1 MNILILH
8 DHVPPDAPADAQDL
22 LLQVNAVDAA
32 LLAAGHRIDRLAC
45 TLDLASLEST
55 LTRVRPDLVFNLVET
70 LASRGRLC
78 PLVPL
83 LLESLAIPFTGN
95 ASAPTFITANKL
107 TAKRLMRASNLP
119 TADWIELD
127 PTRRH
132 LPTHTVGGA
141 VGGASFPRSSTWIVK
156 SVWEHAS
163 IGLDEDSVVTAT
175 TREELESHIT
185 RRLPALGGEGFA
197 EKFLDGREFNLS
209 LLEDPRAPGV
219 PEILPP
225 AEIAFEGYGA
235 DKPKVIGYRAKWD
248 ESSDEYKRTVRRFDF
263 PREDAPLLDRLRGI
277 ARRAWEVFGLSGY
290 ARIDFRID
298 ARNEPWILEV
308 NTNPCISPDAGFAAA
323 LDRASIPY
331 PAAIERIVRCAVARR
346 APSPLPHHASAP
358 R

>member
-22 LLQVNAVDAA
+22 LAQVDAVDAA
-32 LLAAGHRIDRLAC
+32 LRAGGHHVSRLAC

-55 LTRVRPDLVFNLVET
+55 LTRDRPDLVFNLVET

-83 LLESLAIPFTGN
+83 LLESLAIPFSGN

-107 TAKRLMRASNLP
+107 TAKRLMRGSNLP

-132 LPTHTVGGA
+132 LPTHTVGG
-141 VGGASFPRSSTWIVK
+141 GPFPKSATWIVK

-163 IGLDEDSVVTAT
+163 IGLDEDSVVTVT
-175 TREELESHIT
+175 TRDELEAHIT

-209 LLEDPRAPGV
+209 LLEDPLAPGV

-235 DKPKVIGYRAKWD
+235 DKPRVIGYRAKWD
-248 ESSDEYKRTVRRFDF
+248 ETSDEYKRTVRRFDF
-263 PREDAPLLDRLRGI
+263 PREDAPLLDCLRGI
-277 ARRAWEVFGLSGY
+277 ARRAWEAFGLSGY

-298 ARNEPWILEV
+298 SKNEPWVLEV

-323 LDRASIPY
+323 LDHANIPY
-331 PAAIERIVRCAVARR
+331 TDAIERIVRSAIARSPVAT
-346 APSPLPHHASAP
+346 PKMS
-358 R
+358 

>member
-8 DHVPPDAPADAQDL
+8 DHVPADAPPDAQDGL
-22 LLQVNAVDAA
+22 AQVAAVDAA
-32 LLAAGHRIDRLAC
+32 LRASGHRVSRLAC
-45 TLDLASLEST
+45 TLDLASLEAT
-55 LTRVRPDLVFNLVET
+55 LTRNPPDLVFNLVET

-127 PTRRH
+127 PSRRAVA
-132 LPTHTVGGA
+132 THTVGGA
-141 VGGASFPRSSTWIVK
+141 VGGGAFPKSASWIVK

-163 IGLDEDSVVTAT
+163 IGLDEDSVVSVA
-175 TREELESHIT
+175 TREALEAEVR

-197 EKFLDGREFNLS
+197 EKFIDGREFNLS
-209 LLEDPRAPGV
+209 LIEAAGTPGV

-225 AEIAFEGYGA
+225 AEMVFEGYGEN
-235 DKPKVIGYRAKWD
+235 KPKVIGYRAKWD
-248 ESSDEYKRTVRRFDF
+248 ESSEEYHRTVRTFEF
-263 PREDAPLLDRLRGI
+263 GREDAALLERLRGV

-290 ARIDFRID
+290 ARVDIRID
-298 ARNEPWILEV
+298 QRNEPWILEV
-308 NTNPCISPDAGFAAA
+308 NTNPCIAPDAGFAAA
-323 LDRASIPY
+323 LGRAGIAY
-331 PAAIERIVRCAVARR
+331 PDAVARIVSAAMGR
-346 APSPLPHHASAP
+346 ATAPHTG
-358 R
+358 